1 MVLASENVKYA
12 LWRLEP
18 RKAFVGNQSK
28 TDWQLEWLMLLSSAL
43 SSKDR
48 APSSE
53 GRRFVSAVRGDTAF
67 HLSLFNLASHPI
79 QCYSWTLVRAI
90 FLTFLYMYF
99 EYSQAITLSNPPYM
113 LLILFPNPESKK
125 LPLTFKCFS
134 GNDTMILI
142 RTTYRSMGN
151 LLVVTPLKKMS
162 LVLATINYLRFLRE
176 EGFLLTSLSMA
187 GCWGAQSCRDLV
199 YVITSI
205 LHSGLQRWYHA

>member
-1 MVLASENVKYA
+1 
-12 LWRLEP
+12 
-18 RKAFVGNQSK
+18 
-28 TDWQLEWLMLLSSAL
+28 
-43 SSKDR
+43 
-48 APSSE
+48 
-53 GRRFVSAVRGDTAF
+53 
-67 HLSLFNLASHPI
+67 
-79 QCYSWTLVRAI
+79 
-90 FLTFLYMYF
+90 MYF

-187 GCWGAQSCRDLV
+187 GC
-199 YVITSI
+199 
-205 LHSGLQRWYHA
+205 